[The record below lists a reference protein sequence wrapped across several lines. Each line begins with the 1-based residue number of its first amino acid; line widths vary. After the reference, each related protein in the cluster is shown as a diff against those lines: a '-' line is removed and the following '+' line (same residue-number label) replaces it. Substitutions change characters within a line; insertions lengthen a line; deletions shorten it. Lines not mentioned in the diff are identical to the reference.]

1 MKKIFPKI
9 CVIFT
14 LSNFFSKIC
23 DIIVKNKFAYT
34 ANLLK
39 IPIEKIVGKADS
51 PLSLAREG

>member
-1 MKKIFPKI
+1 MRYFHLKQ
-9 CVIFT
+9 
-14 LSNFFSKIC
+14 LFSKIC